1 MYRGQ
6 SPQHFCFHC
15 GFIWYNYED
24 YEYYW
29 DYEYWFKNTDVL
41 SLPDFKCLKDYDL
54 SWLTNL
60 LDYICL
66 LVAA

>member
-1 MYRGQ
+1 MVSRDYG
-6 SPQHFCFHC
+6 
-15 GFIWYNYED
+15 D

-29 DYEYWFKNTDVL
+29 DYEYWFKNADVL
-41 SLPDFKCLKDYDL
+41 SFCEFKCLKDYDL

-66 LVAA
+66 LVEA